1 MNWRLKSALRRT
13 ALALPQGERL
23 YRWLTAGVLGTNA
36 GMAYK
41 WFRVFPTHVRV
52 LQEQFSSEAR
62 GQRLWCFDSGATM
75 AAGLAMAVVTDEPG
89 LLTDRRGRLS
99 DRYCRVSR
107 RVLAEKGPALAE
119 VSNALPDR
127 VGKLLQATEGLD
139 ARAALAAAGMSY
151 AESHAAADEADWQG
165 KVGCIIT
172 AGMLEHYEPAAL
184 EAESARMARA
194 LHPGGVMSHVVD
206 HRDHRWHADK
216 RIGPL
221 AHLALDEQTY
231 QQRFG
236 NPLEYHNRW
245 LQSLYVEL
253 FERQGFEVA
262 CHTVIPYTPG
272 LPPLDRASLAPPF
285 ADAGDEDL
293 ANLVTHFVA
302 VKHG

>member
-13 ALALPQGERL
+13 ALVLPQGERL
-23 YRWLTAGVLGTNA
+23 YRWLTAGLLGTNA

-52 LQEQFSSEAR
+52 LQEQFGAQAR

-75 AAGLAMAVVTDEPG
+75 AAGLAMAVASDEPG

-99 DRYCRVSR
+99 DRYCRVSCQ
-107 RVLAEKGPALAE
+107 VLAEKGPPLAE
-119 VSNALPDR
+119 VSKAPPNR
-127 VGKLLQATEGLD
+127 VAKLLEATEALD
-139 ARAALAAAGMSY
+139 ARAALAAATMSY
-151 AESHAAADEADWQG
+151 AESHGAADEADWRG

-172 AGMLEHYEPAAL
+172 AGTLEHYEPDPL
-184 EAESARMARA
+184 ETEIARMAGT

-216 RIGPL
+216 RVGPL
-221 AHLALDEQTY
+221 AHLALDEEAY
-231 QQRFG
+231 RRRFG

-245 LQSLYVEL
+245 LQSRYVRL
-253 FERQGFEVA
+253 FQRHGFAVQ
-262 CHTVIPYTPG
+262 CHTVTPYSPD
-272 LPPLDRASLAPPF
+272 LPPLDRATLAPPF
-285 ADAGDEDL
+285 ENAGEEDL

-302 VKHG
+302 VRQG